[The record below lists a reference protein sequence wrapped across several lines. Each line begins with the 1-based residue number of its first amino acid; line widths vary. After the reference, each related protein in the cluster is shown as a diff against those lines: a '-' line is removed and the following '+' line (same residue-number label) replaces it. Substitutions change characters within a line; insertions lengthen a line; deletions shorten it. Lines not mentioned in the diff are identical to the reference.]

1 MAKTASLL
9 IATLLACVQAA
20 AQDTLIIVTSPM
32 CGPCRQFK
40 ADAKSAGLLDGVEA
54 TWLEVPRDRRE
65 VRRLNVSSVPTFIL
79 MDGDTEVARHIG
91 YTGPQGFLAWLKNR

>member
-1 MAKTASLL
+1 MKSIASFAASVVILYS
-9 IATLLACVQAA
+9 CCAA
-20 AQDTLIIVTSPM
+20 AETLIIVTSPM

-79 MDGDTEVARHIG
+79 MDGDTEVARKVG